1 MAEIIRMVAVAAKAW
16 DGLVA
21 AVLVSVGGM
30 LVIGGGIYRV
40 FVRPEWSFAQALDTL
55 WPYFLAGFV
64 SLMLGL
70 LVDRA
75 EC

>member
-1 MAEIIRMVAVAAKAW
+1 
-16 DGLVA
+16 
-21 AVLVSVGGM
+21 M
-30 LVIGGGIYRV
+30 LVIGGGVYRV

-55 WPYFLAGFV
+55 WPCFLADFV

-70 LVDRA
+70 LADRA